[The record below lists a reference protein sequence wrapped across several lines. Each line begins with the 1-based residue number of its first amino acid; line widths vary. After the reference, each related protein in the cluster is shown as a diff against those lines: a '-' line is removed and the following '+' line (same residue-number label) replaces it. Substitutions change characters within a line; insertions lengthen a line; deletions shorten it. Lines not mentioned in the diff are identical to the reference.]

1 MNMKG
6 TNRQPFFNKL
16 LGAPTPAKASGLA
29 YSLAVLLP
37 SVVAFIAV
45 AIFFACGWMQE
56 GYDKQDWFIYFNFVL
71 PQLCFALTA
80 FFALRYANVSLGST
94 MQKQKCTFRYF
105 GIAVLLQIGLFSF
118 SELNTL
124 FLEFLEG
131 FGYTPEEIRL
141 PSTNGWGFI
150 GSLIAVAVLP
160 AVFEEILFRGVLLGG
175 MKQFGEVKA
184 ALLCGA
190 LFALYHQ
197 NPPQTV
203 YQFICGT
210 AFAFIAMRSGS
221 ILPTVLSHFLNN
233 AFILCLYAF
242 NVQTFPTPIYVVYIV
257 VSVLCLLAAV
267 WLLWRDKTMQDNTPK
282 QKAEKAEVK
291 NFFRFAAVGIAVC
304 ALTWLLVLLT
314 GM

>member
-1 MNMKG
+1 
-6 TNRQPFFNKL
+6 
-16 LGAPTPAKASGLA
+16 
-29 YSLAVLLP
+29 
-37 SVVAFIAV
+37 
-45 AIFFACGWMQE
+45 
-56 GYDKQDWFIYFNFVL
+56 
-71 PQLCFALTA
+71 
-80 FFALRYANVSLGST
+80 
-94 MQKQKCTFRYF
+94 
-105 GIAVLLQIGLFSF
+105 VLLQIGLFAF

-131 FGYTPEEIRL
+131 FGYTPDEIRL
-141 PSTNGWGFI
+141 PSINGWGFI
-150 GSLIAVAVLP
+150 GALIAVALLP

-242 NVQTFPTPIYVVYIV
+242 NVQTFPTESREETQTDARIRILQDRRIANHDVVV
-257 VSVLCLLAAV
+257 FANVNRVQDVL
-267 WLLWRDKTMQDNTPK
+267 
-282 QKAEKAEVK
+282 KAYEVTRAYHGK
-291 NFFRFAAVGIAVC
+291 DSDSGELITD
-304 ALTWLLVLLT
+304 LTLQRVKP
-314 GM
+314 